1 MFIYWRLSPANNTPS
16 QLKYL
21 PCRVP
26 AAKDGR
32 DSPEWD
38 IFGMAGVPPGMKPG
52 DPVPKGSKQNGAAQA
67 VEAVPDATATIR
79 SAAPVAPAAPGP
91 AAQYGMPPYGAPQ

>member
-1 MFIYWRLSPANNTPS
+1 M
-16 QLKYL
+16 
-21 PCRVP
+21 P